1 MLKSIKSDEPTCIS
15 LFVPLNKREIVV
27 SCLKSEYEK
36 TANIKSV
43 AARIVFMTS
52 LNQLID
58 TVPTAT
64 QDMAYFVSE
73 GTFIPCQLNPESLF
87 SKMSKP
93 IYKVDTCFDTAP
105 LETDLPQRTNVETDL
120 PQRTNVET
128 DLPQRTNVETD

>member
-1 MLKSIKSDEPTCIS
+1 
-15 LFVPLNKREIVV
+15 
-27 SCLKSEYEK
+27 
-36 TANIKSV
+36 
-43 AARIVFMTS
+43 
-52 LNQLID
+52 
-58 TVPTAT
+58 
-64 QDMAYFVSE
+64 MAYFVSE